1 MTMRRMFMMSGGS
14 LVPLAV
20 LAVLVGNQ
28 WVVDAIIK
36 SDFRLDKGIGP
47 LVARLLFLSW
57 RFTPPHGLSWRYA
70 VTLDF
75 TTLLALV
82 GTALL
87 VAAGARSVDAARG
100 PVGALITG
108 WWAVIAAGGVAGFVF
123 GLLQNWALGFHATS
137 MSTNIFNGIDKGAS
151 AGLLYGW
158 LAGAGALAGYLIGRP
173 RGQAAPQQYGQ
184 YAPQQPFGAA
194 QPPYAGQQPY
204 ASQQAGPPQ
213 QPYGQQGYAPQ
224 PYAQQPYGMQPG
236 VQQPGVPQQGAQP
249 PMPTAN
255 DRPALPP
262 SHPAAVPYVP
272 PARPAQSPGWEGVP
286 VPPQPGA
293 PAPQPAAPAA
303 EPAAQE
309 PEAAGAQDGEE
320 PPAPGPEAA
329 APAGA
334 APEAAALQSPAARTE
349 DEEDD
354 EDDLADR
361 TMVDRKP
368 DLPRD
373 PDPMPPPQ

>member
-1 MTMRRMFMMSGGS
+1 MMSGGS

-20 LAVLVGNQ
+20 LAVLIGNQ
-28 WVVDAIIK
+28 WVVDAITK
-36 SDFRLDKGIGP
+36 SGFDLGKGIGP

-57 RFTPPHGLSWRYA
+57 RFTPPHGLSWRY
-70 VTLDF
+70 VLTLDF
-75 TTLLALV
+75 TTLLVLA

-87 VAAGARSVDAARG
+87 AAAGARALDPARG
-100 PVGALITG
+100 LVGALITG
-108 WWAVIAAGGVAGFVF
+108 WWAVIVAGGVAGFVY
-123 GLLQNWALGFHATS
+123 GLLQNWALGFHTMS
-137 MSTNIFNGIDKGAS
+137 MSNSIFNGIEKGAG

-158 LAGAGALAGYLIGRP
+158 LAGAGALAGFLVGRP
-173 RGQAAPQQYGQ
+173 RGQAAPQQFGQ
-184 YAPQQPFGAA
+184 YAPQQPYGAGR
-194 QPPYAGQQPY
+194 QPYAGQQPY
-204 ASQQAGPPQ
+204 GTQQAGPAQ
-213 QPYGQQGYAPQ
+213 QPYAQQGYAPQ
-224 PYAQQPYGMQPG
+224 PYGQQPYGMP
-236 VQQPGVPQQGAQP
+236 PGVPQQGAQP
-249 PMPTAN
+249 PMPTAG

-293 PAPQPAAPAA
+293 PAAQPAPPAAPAA
-303 EPAAQE
+303 EPAGAAAQE
-309 PEAAGAQDGEE
+309 PEAAGAKEEEE
-320 PPAPGPEAA
+320 PPAPEAEAA

-334 APEAAALQSPAARTE
+334 APEGAAPQSAAARTE
-349 DEEDD
+349 DEDDD
-354 EDDLADR
+354 EDDDLADR